1 MTQTKPQDDKSPA
14 VAAAGACP
22 AATGYRPDFTYPTND
37 EKRRLLELQQRG
49 QATRHDHQGTFVG
62 ETFLAKSAVDAME
75 MLMLPVDDER
85 AQVQRTPQMGRAA
98 LTDVRPGALHLM
110 TLLALC
116 LSASL
121 AGAEVR
127 VAKIFSDH
135 MVLQRDRPAPI
146 WGWATP
152 GQAVTVAFAGQTKR
166 ATADAQGRW
175 RITLDPLPAN
185 ATGRHLTVAAE
196 GATPRRVTIQDVL
209 VGEVWFTVGQSNMMM
224 GLGGATGGAEGLKRL
239 EACPHVR
246 VANIPGQESQAP
258 EPQLDLTQPV
268 SWTRPHGGY
277 SAVSGFFAEKLYRH
291 LGGEVPVGMITAV
304 AIVPAEAWVD
314 APSLTDSPA
323 LEHLLKSPL
332 NMTSKWFNGIIAPLG
347 PYALRGVL
355 YYQGEYNWG
364 RGAEFQVLFPALIQS
379 WRTSLE
385 QPKLPF
391 LFVQLPGF
399 VEHRAEQDRQLDMD
413 AATLAALRQ
422 PTLAGVWTDLR
433 EAQLNVWRSVPHT
446 GMAVTIDVGEPYDIH
461 PKQKEPVAERLL
473 LSARQVAYGEKI
485 EGSSPVP
492 ARVEVDDDRFLVTF
506 EHVGGGLVAKGGI
519 LEGFDIAGQDLVL
532 RPAQARIEGG
542 SRVVVWHPEV
552 KRPTLLHYAW
562 GSFPHCSLY
571 NSSGLPATPFRH
583 QVLDRIHPADT
594 ARFAFRNRSFEEGP
608 PDKPETAADWWLANG
623 AVRTRERASDGDWSL
638 KLPGK
643 EAGASQ
649 NNIASG
655 FGYLWNSD
663 PLLPLAVRPGCVA
676 AYSVDMAVTGG
687 KPLSAYLRLCRD
699 ASAGGYQFWGGVPL
713 PRTASATFVRRQIAS
728 AFAPFDL
735 GGPDTAGGF
744 FSHQNNAEGAVFLD
758 NFSEVTLLRPLLTI
772 SDTGPITLPLAKPG
786 QSVASAPRTVANGQ
800 RRTSPRQLDEAAA
813 GPVPTVLYGLA
824 GFPRTE
830 PHHMQRLTAPCNDVG
845 AVILG
850 EHAELFE
857 FTSEHRGATPQT
869 LRFLGADGQNGL
881 RGGQT
886 PESESV
892 VVRFRGADRPGAYR
906 ATLRIVTQAMN
917 AGQLSAGQPGEPPVH
932 LHYIDIPLSVR
943 VSPGTSFSHENRM
956 PE

>member
-1 MTQTKPQDDKSPA
+1 MSMN
-14 VAAAGACP
+14 
-22 AATGYRPDFTYPTND
+22 PT
-37 EKRRLLELQQRG
+37 RRTTL
-49 QATRHDHQGTFVG
+49 F
-62 ETFLAKSAVDAME
+62 
-75 MLMLPVDDER
+75 
-85 AQVQRTPQMGRAA
+85 
-98 LTDVRPGALHLM
+98 M

-121 AGAEVR
+121 ARAEVR

-135 MVLQRDRPAPI
+135 MVLQRDRPVPI

-175 RITLDPLPAN
+175 RVTLDPLPAN
-185 ATGRHLTVAAE
+185 ATGRELTVAAE
-196 GATPRRVTIQDVL
+196 GATPQRVTIQDVL
-209 VGEVWFTVGQSNMMM
+209 VGDVWFTAGQSNMMM

-268 SWTRPHGGY
+268 SWTKPPINPGY
-277 SAVSGFFAEKLYRH
+277 SAVSAFFAEKLYRH
-291 LGGEVPVGMITAV
+291 LGGDVPVGMITAV
-304 AIVPAEAWVD
+304 AIVPAEAWVA
-314 APSLTDSPA
+314 APSLTESPA

-422 PTLAGVWTDLR
+422 PALAGVWTDLR

-492 ARVEVDDDRFLVTF
+492 ARVEVDDDRFRVTF
-506 EHVGGGLVAKGGI
+506 EHVGGGLAVQGGT
-519 LEGFDIAGQDLVL
+519 LAGFDIAGQDLVL

-583 QVLDRIHPADT
+583 QVLDRIHPADA

-623 AVRTRERASDGDWSL
+623 AVRTRERASDGEWSL
-638 KLPGK
+638 KLSAQN
-643 EAGASQ
+643 AGASQ
-649 NNIASG
+649 NDIARG
-655 FGYLWNSD
+655 FGYVWNCD
-663 PLLPLAVRPGCVA
+663 PLLPLPVRPGCA
-676 AYSVDMAVTGG
+676 SAYSFDMAVTGG
-687 KPLSAYLRLCRD
+687 KPLSAYMRLCRHSN
-699 ASAGGYQFWGGVPL
+699 ATGNEFWGGVPL

-728 AFAPFDL
+728 VFAPVSL
-735 GGPDTAGGF
+735 VALATGYGGRNDSDTAGGIF
-744 FSHQNNAEGAVFLD
+744 ANNSDGGAIFLD
-758 NFSEVTLLRPLLTI
+758 KFSDVTLLRPLSSV
-772 SDTGPITLPLAKPG
+772 SDTGPIALPDAKPG
-786 QSVASAPRTVANGQ
+786 QSVASAPRTVTNGQ
-800 RRTSPRQLDEAAA
+800 RRTCPRQLDDAPAE
-813 GPVPTVLYGLA
+813 PVATVLYGLA
-824 GFPRTE
+824 GCPRTE
-830 PHHMQRLTAPCNDVG
+830 PGHMQELTADNVDGVG

-850 EHAELFE
+850 EQAGLFE
-857 FTSEHRGATPQT
+857 FVSEHRGATPQA
-869 LRFLGADGQNGL
+869 LRFLGAESKSGL
-881 RGGQT
+881 CGGPS

-892 VVRFRGADRPGAYR
+892 VIRFRGADSPGEYR

-917 AGQLSAGQPGEPPVH
+917 TGVLSAGHPGEPPVN
-932 LHYIDIPLSVR
+932 LHYIEIPLSVR
-943 VSPGTSFSHENRM
+943 VSP
-956 PE
+956 

>member
-1 MTQTKPQDDKSPA
+1 
-14 VAAAGACP
+14 
-22 AATGYRPDFTYPTND
+22 
-37 EKRRLLELQQRG
+37 
-49 QATRHDHQGTFVG
+49 
-62 ETFLAKSAVDAME
+62 
-75 MLMLPVDDER
+75 
-85 AQVQRTPQMGRAA
+85 
-98 LTDVRPGALHLM
+98 
-110 TLLALC
+110 
-116 LSASL
+116 
-121 AGAEVR
+121 
-127 VAKIFSDH
+127 
-135 MVLQRDRPAPI
+135 
-146 WGWATP
+146 
-152 GQAVTVAFAGQTKR
+152 
-166 ATADAQGRW
+166 
-175 RITLDPLPAN
+175 
-185 ATGRHLTVAAE
+185 
-196 GATPRRVTIQDVL
+196 
-209 VGEVWFTVGQSNMMM
+209 
-224 GLGGATGGAEGLKRL
+224 
-239 EACPHVR
+239 
-246 VANIPGQESQAP
+246 
-258 EPQLDLTQPV
+258 
-268 SWTRPHGGY
+268 
-277 SAVSGFFAEKLYRH
+277 
-291 LGGEVPVGMITAV
+291 
-304 AIVPAEAWVD
+304 
-314 APSLTDSPA
+314 
-323 LEHLLKSPL
+323 
-332 NMTSKWFNGIIAPLG
+332 
-347 PYALRGVL
+347 
-355 YYQGEYNWG
+355 
-364 RGAEFQVLFPALIQS
+364 
-379 WRTSLE
+379 
-385 QPKLPF
+385 
-391 LFVQLPGF
+391 
-399 VEHRAEQDRQLDMD
+399 
-413 AATLAALRQ
+413 
-422 PTLAGVWTDLR
+422 
-433 EAQLNVWRSVPHT
+433 
-446 GMAVTIDVGEPYDIH
+446 
-461 PKQKEPVAERLL
+461 
-473 LSARQVAYGEKI
+473 
-485 EGSSPVP
+485 
-492 ARVEVDDDRFLVTF
+492 
-506 EHVGGGLVAKGGI
+506 
-519 LEGFDIAGQDLVL
+519 
-532 RPAQARIEGG
+532 
-542 SRVVVWHPEV
+542 VVWHPEV

-562 GSFPHCSLY
+562 GGFPHCSLY
-571 NSSGLPATPFRH
+571 NSSGLPATPFERK
-583 QVLDRIHPADT
+583 VLDRIHPADT

>member
-1 MTQTKPQDDKSPA
+1 MILNST
-14 VAAAGACP
+14 
-22 AATGYRPDFTYPTND
+22 RP
-37 EKRRLLELQQRG
+37 
-49 QATRHDHQGTFVG
+49 
-62 ETFLAKSAVDAME
+62 
-75 MLMLPVDDER
+75 
-85 AQVQRTPQMGRAA
+85 
-98 LTDVRPGALHLM
+98 RPLLM

-121 AGAEVR
+121 ARAEVR

-175 RITLDPLPAN
+175 RVTLDPLPAN
-185 ATGRHLTVAAE
+185 STGRELTAKAE
-196 GATPRRVTIQDVL
+196 GATPQRVTIQDVL

-224 GLGGATGGAEGLKRL
+224 GLAGATGGADGLKRL
-239 EACPHVR
+239 EACTHLR

-268 SWTRPHGGY
+268 SWTKPHGGY

-314 APSLTDSPA
+314 APSLTDSMA
-323 LEHLLKSPL
+323 LKHLLKSPL

-355 YYQGEYNWG
+355 YYQGEYNGG

-385 QPKLPF
+385 QPNLPF

-399 VEHRAEQDRQLDMD
+399 LEHRAEQDRQLDMD
-413 AATLAALRQ
+413 AATLAALHQ

-473 LSARQVAYGEKI
+473 LSARQVAYGENV

-492 ARVEVDDDRFLVTF
+492 ARVEVDDDRFRVTF
-506 EHVGGGLVAKGGI
+506 EHVGGGLVAKQQWRK
-519 LEGFDIAGQDLVL
+519 LPACDAPTDRKLEAYATEGFDIAGQDLVL

-562 GSFPHCSLY
+562 GGFPRCSLY
-571 NSSGLPATPFRH
+571 NSSGLPATPFEH
-583 QVLDRIHPADT
+583 KVLDRIPPADT
-594 ARFAFRNRSFEEGP
+594 ACFAFRNRSFEEGP
-608 PDKPETAADWWLANG
+608 PDKPETAADWVLANG
-623 AVRTRERASDGDWSL
+623 AVRTRERASDGEWSL
-638 KLPGK
+638 KLSAQN
-643 EAGASQ
+643 AGASQ
-649 NNIASG
+649 NDIARG
-655 FGYLWNSD
+655 FGYVWNCD
-663 PLLPLAVRPGCVA
+663 PLLPLTVRPGCVA

-687 KPLSAYLRLCRD
+687 KPLSAYLRLCQNAN
-699 ASAGGYQFWGGVPL
+699 ASGYQFWGGVPL
-713 PRTASATFVRRQIAS
+713 PRTASATFVRRQIA
-728 AFAPFDL
+728 ALFAPVFDL
-735 GGPDTAGGF
+735 GGPDTAGGI

-772 SDTGPITLPLAKPG
+772 SDTGPITLPPTKPG
-786 QSVASAPRTVANGQ
+786 QSVASAPRTITNGQ
-800 RRTSPRQLDEAAA
+800 RRTCPRQLDDAPAE
-813 GPVPTVLYGLA
+813 PVPTVLYGLA
-824 GFPRTE
+824 GCPRTE
-830 PHHMQRLTAPCNDVG
+830 PHHMQRLTAPCDDVG

-857 FTSEHRGATPQT
+857 FTSEHRGTLPQT
-869 LRFLGADGQNGL
+869 RRFLGADGQSGL
-881 RGGQT
+881 RGGPT

-892 VVRFRGADRPGAYR
+892 VVRFRGADRPGEYR

-917 AGQLSAGQPGEPPVH
+917 AGVLSAGQPSEPPIN
-932 LHYIDIPLSVR
+932 LHYLDIPLSVR
-943 VSPGTSFSHENRM
+943 VGP
-956 PE
+956 